1 MKKKKAKEFFKTPDK
16 EDARKAII
24 EDFERQKKRLIE
36 DDDASLEDLVQ
47 LTETLKKQSKKKR

>member
-1 MKKKKAKEFFKTPDK
+1 MKKKKAKPLFKIPDPN
-16 EDARKAII
+16 DARKAII

-47 LTETLKKQSKKKR
+47 LTEMLKKQSKKKR